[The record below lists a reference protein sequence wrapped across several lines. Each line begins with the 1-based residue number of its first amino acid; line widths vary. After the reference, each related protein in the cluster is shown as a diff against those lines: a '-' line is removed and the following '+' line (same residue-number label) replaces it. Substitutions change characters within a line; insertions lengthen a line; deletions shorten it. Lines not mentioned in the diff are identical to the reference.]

1 MQTFSILFESFY
13 FLSLKDG
20 ILVENIKNKRW
31 NEKQGYVSPILRI
44 WTKIVKEH
52 DWYCNCKVT
61 NLINF

>member
-31 NEKQGYVSPILRI
+31 NEKQGYVCPILRIEREEKI

-52 DWYCNCKVT
+52 D
-61 NLINF
+61 